1 MNRDEIVAMLQSGIC
16 EVTFTK
22 VNGELRNMPCTL
34 KSDLLPVIDAQ
45 SISESKTRKTNVDNL
60 SVWCTDKNEWRSF
73 KIANVQ
79 EVVPIVKSWT
89 VTLEEDPESGDLI
102 LPFSDEILADVGWKE
117 GDVLEWIDN
126 KNGSWS
132 LVKKEEKKSK

>member
-1 MNRDEIVAMLQSGIC
+1 MTKEEIVALLLTGVC

-22 VNGELRNMPCTL
+22 VNGEIRQMPCTL
-34 KSDLLPVIDAQ
+34 KSELLPVVDNNKLN
-45 SISESKTRKTNVDNL
+45 EEKTRKQNPDNL

-79 EVVPIVKSWT
+79 QITPIHKT
-89 VTLEEDPESGDLI
+89 HTITLEEDPETGDLI
-102 LPFSDEILADVGWKE
+102 LPFTDEIMQEAGWTE
-117 GDVLEWIDN
+117 GDTLEWTDL

-132 LVKKEEKKSK
+132 LAKKQDETAK